1 MFNKTKYTIIGERN
15 FKWYIKIRTNNSIT
29 KKWDSLII
37 NIEIISKDLIIII
50 I

>member
-1 MFNKTKYTIIGERN
+1 MINTTKHTIIGEIN
-15 FKWYIKIRTNNSIT
+15 FKWYIKIRTNNSVT
-29 KKWDSLII
+29 KMWDSLII